1 MSKTIIV
8 KKKTVQKGRV
18 YRKWTETEIDYLKT
32 NYRKSSSYSLAKKL
46 DRPVSSVSLKAKSLG
61 LMKEGQVTP
70 QVITSVVPLKKSVNG
85 IPWTKQEVK
94 FLKDNYGK
102 MTLEAIAKELG
113 RTRGAVS
120 GKIFSVKNPSSN
132 KIEITNT
139 FKITNSNKPW
149 TSEELEYLEKN
160 YNRKPCKFIAKRLK
174 RSLASVNSKASKL
187 RQYKEG
193 SKSTSISVVNT
204 KSVAPTPNAKS
215 SFSAWVLGTL
225 VALNILT
232 LSTIAYLVFIH

>member
-8 KKKTVQKGRV
+8 KKKTAQKGRV

-32 NYRKSSSYSLAKKL
+32 NYRNSSSYSLAKKL
-46 DRPVSSVSLKAKSLG
+46 NRPVSSVSLKAKSLG
-61 LMKEGQVTP
+61 LTKEGQVTS

-120 GKIFSVKNPSSN
+120 GKIFSVKNLSS
-132 KIEITNT
+132 KKKEITNT

-160 YNRKPCKFIAKRLK
+160 YNRKPCKLIAKRLK

-187 RQYKEG
+187 RQG
-193 SKSTSISVVNT
+193 NGKSTSIGVVNT
-204 KSVAPTPNAKS
+204 KSAAPTPNAKS

-232 LSTIAYLVFIH
+232 LSTVAYLVFIH